1 MNVLQ
6 KTLCKIF
13 NTRIKKKM
21 KKTMKKNMKK
31 NMKNMKKI
39 KGGQCTKKK

>member
-1 MNVLQ
+1 MNLLQ
-6 KTLCKIF
+6 KTLRNIF

-21 KKTMKKNMKK
+21 KKTMKKNMK